1 MQVTGILLALLDM
14 PPEHAEAYNRWYDLD
29 HMPEHVAKDDI
40 LYGRRY
46 VATTTLRQ
54 SPAIESGPLTNGHPP
69 YATIYS
75 FGGPLDFASDEATR
89 GWTDLDRHIT
99 KAGRYWRQG
108 SVALAGRFRL
118 EAARARPSVLVQE
131 RAVPHLAHR
140 GIIVAIGRVGGAE
153 DRTQAAAWWDRT
165 RLPDLFTIPG
175 LLAAIRFAPVDGD
188 RFSSLEG
195 DPAGLMLH
203 VLLCDAPPPQVMA
216 GVAAA
221 EPGWRALGRWPA
233 HDGSYE
239 QLAFLPY
246 QVIAPLEY
254 GFDTGGAAR

>member
-46 VATTTLRQ
+46 VATTALRQ
-54 SPAIESGPLTNGHPP
+54 SPGIESGPLTNGHPP

-75 FGGPLDFASDEATR
+75 FGGPLDFAGDQATR
-89 GWTDLDRHIT
+89 GWTDLDRQIT

-118 EAARARPSVLVQE
+118 ESARARPSVLVQE

-153 DRTQAAAWWDRT
+153 DRAKAAEWWDRT
-165 RLPDLFTIPG
+165 RLVDLFTIPG
-175 LLAAIRFAPVDGD
+175 LMAALRFSPVDGD
-188 RFSSLEG
+188 RFSSVDG
-195 DPAGLMLH
+195 DQAGLMLH
-203 VLLCDAPPPQVMA
+203 VLLCDSPPPQVMA

-246 QVIAPLEY
+246 EVIAPLEY
-254 GFDTGGAAR
+254 GFDTGRPSQ

>member
-1 MQVTGILLALLDM
+1 MQVTGVLLALLDM
-14 PPEHAEAYNRWYDLD
+14 PADQAAAYNRWYDLD

-46 VATTTLRQ
+46 VATREIRR
-54 SPAIESGPLTNGHPP
+54 SPAIESGPMTNGHPP
-69 YATIYS
+69 YATIYT
-75 FGGPLDFASDEATR
+75 FGGPLDFASEAATK
-89 GWTDLDRHIT
+89 GWTDLDREIT

-118 EAARARPSVLVQE
+118 DAARARPSVLVQE

-140 GIIVAIGRVGGAE
+140 GIIVAIGRVGSAE
-153 DRTQAAAWWDRT
+153 DRSKAAEWWDRT
-165 RLPDLFTIPG
+165 RLVDLFAVPG
-175 LLAAIRFAPVDGD
+175 LLAALRFSPVDGD
-188 RFSSLEG
+188 RFSSFDG
-195 DPAGLMLH
+195 DQASLMIH
-203 VLLCDAPPPQVMA
+203 VLLCDAPPQQVMT

-233 HDGSYE
+233 HNGSYE

-246 QVIAPLEY
+246 EVIAPFEY
-254 GFDTGGAAR
+254 GFDTSDDPR

>member
-14 PPEHAEAYNRWYDLD
+14 PAEQAEAYNRWYDLD

-75 FGGPLDFASDEATR
+75 FGGPLDFASEQATR
-89 GWTDLDRHIT
+89 GWTDLDRQIT

-118 EAARARPSVLVQE
+118 EAARVRPSVLVQE

-140 GIIVAIGRVGGAE
+140 GIVVAIGRVASAE
-153 DRTQAAAWWDRT
+153 DRSKAAQWWDST
-165 RLPDLFTIPG
+165 RLVDLFAIPG
-175 LLAAIRFAPVDGD
+175 LLAALRFCPVDGD
-188 RFSSLEG
+188 QFSSVDG
-195 DPAGLMLH
+195 DQAGLMLH
-203 VLLCDAPPPQVMA
+203 VLLCDAPPQQVMA
-216 GVAAA
+216 GVADA

-233 HDGSYE
+233 HDRSYE

-246 QVIAPLEY
+246 EVIAPLEY
-254 GFDTGGAAR
+254 GFERGGAPQ

>member
-14 PPEHAEAYNRWYDLD
+14 PAEHAEAYNRWYDLD

-75 FGGPLDFASDEATR
+75 FGGPLDFASEEATR

-118 EAARARPSVLVQE
+118 ESARARPSVLVQE

-140 GIIVAIGRVGGAE
+140 GIIVAIGRVASAE
-153 DRTQAAAWWDRT
+153 DRAKAAEWWDRT
-165 RLPDLFTIPG
+165 RLVDLFAVPG
-175 LLAAIRFAPVDGD
+175 LLAALRFAPVDGD
-188 RFSSLEG
+188 RFSSIDG
-195 DPAGLMLH
+195 DQAGPDGPRTALRRPAAASHGRRRRRRAWLAGPGPVASSRRQLRAAGL
-203 VLLCDAPPPQVMA
+203 PPLRGHRSA
-216 GVAAA
+216 
-221 EPGWRALGRWPA
+221 
-233 HDGSYE
+233 
-239 QLAFLPY
+239 
-246 QVIAPLEY
+246 
-254 GFDTGGAAR
+254 